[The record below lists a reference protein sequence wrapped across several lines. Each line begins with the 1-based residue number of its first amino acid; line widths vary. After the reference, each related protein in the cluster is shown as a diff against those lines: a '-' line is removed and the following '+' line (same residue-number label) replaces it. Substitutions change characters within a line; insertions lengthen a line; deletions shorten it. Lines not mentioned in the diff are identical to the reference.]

1 MSYAS
6 FRQFI
11 EALDTAGELTRVS
24 VPVETDLLVSEWA
37 NREMKSP
44 GGGKALLFENPT
56 VDGKP
61 SKFPV
66 AINTMGSR
74 RRMALALQINSVED
88 LAQEIQLILK
98 AKPPT
103 DLREGW
109 SLLKQGL
116 NLLHARPKHS
126 KEGACQEVVHLLE
139 EIPRTKTQGPKANA
153 LSLADLP
160 ILKCW
165 PKDGGRFITLPNVHT
180 RDPETGAR
188 NVGMYRMQIFDER
201 TTAMHW
207 QVHKVGARHGKS
219 YYERNERMP
228 VAVTLGGDPAY
239 TFAATAPLPDGLD
252 EILFAGFIRKKS
264 VDLVPCKTVDLE
276 VPSDVD
282 FVLEGYVQPG
292 ETRPEGPFGDHTGF
306 YTAIEDYP
314 VFHLTAITHRRDAIY
329 PTTIVGIPPMEDF
342 YMGDASV
349 RIFLPVFKMNFP
361 ELVDMTLPPEGVFHN
376 LVFVSIRKQYPYQAF
391 KVMHGL
397 WGMGQMMFSKY
408 IVVVDEDC
416 DVHNTSEVLFR
427 LCANTDPER
436 DSTII
441 RNPSDSLDHAPT
453 SQNIGS
459 HMGFDATRK
468 LPGEN
473 YHRTWPEL
481 LKMTDEAQAL
491 VDALQKKASVGRD
504 SVEPALSEVER
515 VEPRQ
520 IHMRR
525 LDRVSPYQETC
536 LLRLSKVSATDAV
549 FHESAMRDPAQV
561 VDLMRRIRAL
571 VETGRVG
578 PPAVRKSAARP
589 WPVTHRFRLV
599 D

>member
-1 MSYAS
+1 MAYSS
-6 FRQFI
+6 FGQFVA
-11 EALDTAGELTRVS
+11 ALEQAGELKRIAT
-24 VPVETDLLVSEWA
+24 PVDTELLIAEWA
-37 NREMKSP
+37 NREMKAP
-44 GGGKALLFENPT
+44 GGGKALLFEKPLI
-56 VDGKP
+56 DGKE

-66 AINTMGSR
+66 AINTMGSTK
-74 RRMALALQINSVED
+74 RMALALKLHSIDD

-116 NLLHARPKHS
+116 NLLHARPKHV
-126 KEGACQEVVHLLE
+126 KEGACQEVVHRFAEPGMPEPSTLNPE
-139 EIPRTKTQGPKANA
+139 PSAF
-153 LSLADLP
+153 SLAEMP

-180 RDPETGAR
+180 RDPESGAR
-188 NVGMYRMQIFDER
+188 NLGMYRMQVYDER
-201 TTAMHW
+201 TTGMHW
-207 QVHKVGARHGKS
+207 QVHKVGARHGKV
-219 YYERNERMP
+219 YYERGERMP
-228 VAVTLGGDPAY
+228 VAVCLGGDPAY

-264 VDLVPCKTVDLE
+264 VEMVKCKTIDLE
-276 VPSDVD
+276 VPADVD

-306 YTAIEDYP
+306 YTPLEDYP

-329 PTTIVGIPPMEDF
+329 PATIVGIPPMEDF
-342 YMGDASV
+342 YIGDASV
-349 RIFLPVFKMNFP
+349 RVFLPVFKMNFP
-361 ELVDMTLPPEGVFHN
+361 EMVDMTLPPEGVFHN

-391 KVMHGL
+391 KIMHGL

-408 IVVVDEDC
+408 IIVVDEDC

-441 RNPSDSLDHAPT
+441 RNPSDSLDHAPST
-453 SQNIGS
+453 QNIGS

-473 YHRTWPEL
+473 YHREWPEL
-481 LKMTDEAQAL
+481 VKMTEEAQRL
-491 VDALQKKASVGRD
+491 VDALRKK
-504 SVEPALSEVER
+504 L
-515 VEPRQ
+515 
-520 IHMRR
+520 
-525 LDRVSPYQETC
+525 
-536 LLRLSKVSATDAV
+536 
-549 FHESAMRDPAQV
+549 
-561 VDLMRRIRAL
+561 
-571 VETGRVG
+571 
-578 PPAVRKSAARP
+578 
-589 WPVTHRFRLV
+589 
-599 D
+599 